1 MFICDCHCDTLTE
14 LYKKGAD
21 LYSNEQHFDIKRQ
34 IAIGGGLQF
43 CAIYVPT
50 HEFRYYGGL
59 RYTLCLLDKY
69 LQEVKKLQEMGLDVL
84 QVRTKADAADVLN
97 HQAATLLA
105 IEEGG
110 AIDGSLEALRCLYEL
125 GVRAMTLTWSNRND
139 IADGINEEASGGGLT
154 VFGRSVVAEMN
165 RLGMLVDVSHIAPAG
180 FWDVI
185 ETSSKPIIAT
195 HSNAKSLCGHPRNL
209 DDSQIKA
216 IGENG
221 GVIGITFAGQFLEE
235 DYNNA
240 CIDSVYR
247 HIDYMLN
254 LLGNDDHIGF
264 GSDFD
269 GISHPPYNIRGVQD
283 YKPLVE
289 YLQAKGYSD
298 STISKITHQNVLD
311 LLQKVL

>member
-14 LYKKGAD
+14 LYNQKKSLYEND
-21 LYSNEQHFDIKRQ
+21 LHFDIKRQ
-34 IAIGGGLQF
+34 IAIGGGMQF

-50 HEFRYYGGL
+50 EEFRYGGGL
-59 RYTLCLLDKY
+59 RYTLKLLDTY
-69 LQEVKKLQEMGLDVL
+69 LQETKKLKDMGLDVL
-84 QVRTKADAADVLN
+84 QVKTKVDAADVLN

-139 IADGINEEASGGGLT
+139 IADGVNEECSGGGLT
-154 VFGRSVVAEMN
+154 TFGRQVVAEMN

-185 ETSSKPIIAT
+185 ETSTKPIIAT
-195 HSNAKSLCGHPRNL
+195 HSNAKALCPNYRNMDDKQILAMNEKDSL
-209 DDSQIKA
+209 
-216 IGENG
+216 
-221 GVIGITFAGQFLEE
+221 IGIAFAGQFLENDWQDATSE
-235 DYNNA
+235 S
-240 CIDSVYR
+240 IYR

-254 LLGNDDHIGF
+254 LMGNDDHIGF

-269 GISHPPYNIRGVQD
+269 GIKHPPRDVQGVQD
-283 YKPLVE
+283 YKPLIE
-289 YLQAKGYSD
+289 YLSTKYSD
-298 STISKITHQNVLD
+298 ETIAKITHKNVLN